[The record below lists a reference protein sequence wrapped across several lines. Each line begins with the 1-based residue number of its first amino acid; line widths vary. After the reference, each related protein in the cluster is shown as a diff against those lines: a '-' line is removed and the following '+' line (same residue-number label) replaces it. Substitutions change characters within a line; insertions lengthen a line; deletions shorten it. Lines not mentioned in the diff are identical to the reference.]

1 MKNRLIIF
9 ITVTLMATF
18 LSACKDE
25 KSGPPQ
31 DDEVNYRVYM
41 RDFVKNI
48 SKYAKEI
55 KPGFAIIPQN
65 GIELVTVEGDFTD
78 YPETNYLN
86 AIDGVGQEDL
96 FFGYDNDNEATPAE
110 TTSYLIH
117 YLDVAKENNVVVL
130 TTDYCSTHSK
140 MDESYGKNNKKGY
153 ILFAAD
159 HRELDNIP
167 GYPSTPFNE
176 NSDVITKLSQIDN
189 FLYLIDP
196 SQFSSKEDFINAVTS
211 TNYDL
216 LIMDCFFN
224 DDIFSSDE
232 INQLRQKSNG
242 GKRLVIS
249 YMSIGEAENYRYY
262 WNDNWLTNPPEW
274 LKEENPDWEGN
285 YKVAYWE
292 KEWQD
297 IIYGNDNSYLKK
309 IVDAGFDGVYLD
321 IIDAF
326 EYFED

>member
-1 MKNRLIIF
+1 
-9 ITVTLMATF
+9 
-18 LSACKDE
+18 
-25 KSGPPQ
+25 
-31 DDEVNYRVYM
+31 
-41 RDFVKNI
+41 
-48 SKYAKEI
+48 
-55 KPGFAIIPQN
+55 
-65 GIELVTVEGDFTD
+65 
-78 YPETNYLN
+78 
-86 AIDGVGQEDL
+86 
-96 FFGYDNDNEATPAE
+96 
-110 TTSYLIH
+110 
-117 YLDVAKENNVVVL
+117 
-130 TTDYCSTHSK
+130 
-140 MDESYGKNNKKGY
+140 
-153 ILFAAD
+153 
-159 HRELDNIP
+159 
-167 GYPSTPFNE
+167 
-176 NSDVITKLSQIDN
+176 
-189 FLYLIDP
+189 
-196 SQFSSKEDFINAVTS
+196 
-211 TNYDL
+211 
-216 LIMDCFFN
+216 MDCFFN

>member
-1 MKNRLIIF
+1 MTASLLAIF
-9 ITVTLMATF
+9 LF
-18 LSACKDE
+18 ACKDE
-25 KSGPPQ
+25 KSDPPS
-31 DDEVNYRVYM
+31 DGETDYRVYM
-41 RDFVKNI
+41 RNFVKDI
-48 SKYAKEI
+48 SSYAKAVNSD
-55 KPGFAIIPQN
+55 FAIVPQN

-86 AIDGVGQEDL
+86 AIDGAGQEDL
-96 FFGYDNDNEATPAE
+96 FYGYDNDNEATPAE
-110 TTSYLIH
+110 TTNYLIH
-117 YLDVAKENNVVVL
+117 YLDVALANNVTVL
-130 TTDYCSTHSK
+130 VTDYCSTHSK
-140 MDESYGKNNKKGY
+140 IDDSYDKNSEKGY
-153 ILFAAD
+153 ISFAAD

-167 GYPSTPFNE
+167 NYPSIPINE
-176 NSDVITKLSQIDN
+176 NGEVITDLSQVKN
-189 FLYLIDP
+189 FLYLINP

-224 DDIFSSDE
+224 DDIFSSAE

-249 YMSIGEAENYRYY
+249 YMSIGEAESYRYY
-262 WNDNWLTNPPEW
+262 WDDNWLTNPPEW

-285 YKVAYWE
+285 YKVAYWK

-297 IIYGNDNSYLKK
+297 IIFGNDSSYLKK
-309 IVDAGFDGVYLD
+309 ILDAGFDGVYLD

-326 EYFED
+326 EYFEE